1 MINYSNRSVVEAS
14 NQDQVQEL
22 NYNQILPIKDVMSEV
37 SCEEEKLIKSLITS
51 NDSLP
56 EVITSS
62 MSDNQIN
69 IEQSFNNTN
78 SVTQLS
84 IISDLSQ
91 NQPQL
96 PQKPNHTPIYV
107 FSKDDPSK
115 ALSSFYP
122 KEFRLSTTRFSN
134 RHEVSKLDEKRFELK
149 SIPSPIRPFL
159 SRGSVAERV
168 LIFEKCP
175 EKPTTRLL
183 TNQDKPK
190 IQVSV
195 YHKILINQLQFSII
209 YRQNL

>member
-1 MINYSNRSVVEAS
+1 METS
-14 NQDQVQEL
+14 NQKQDS
-22 NYNQILPIKDVMSEV
+22 NFNQISPIKDVMSEV
-37 SCEEEKLIKSLITS
+37 SCEEEKLIKALITATET

-62 MSDNQIN
+62 MSDNQIK
-69 IEQSFNNTN
+69 IEQSFNNSN
-78 SVTQLS
+78 SATQLS
-84 IISDLSQ
+84 QINNDLCQ

-115 ALSSFYP
+115 ALLSFYP

-134 RHEVSKLDEKRFELK
+134 RHEISKLDEKRFELK

-175 EKPTTRLL
+175 EKTTRHQIS
-183 TNQDKPK
+183 QDKPK
-190 IQVSV
+190 IQVS
-195 YHKILINQLQFSII
+195 II
-209 YRQNL
+209 QNLHFFFNGKISFKS

>member
-1 MINYSNRSVVEAS
+1 MCIKFNDYSSNRSVVESS
-14 NQDQVQEL
+14 NQIQEL

-37 SCEEEKLIKSLITS
+37 SCEEEKLIKALITATES

-62 MSDNQIN
+62 MSDNQII
-69 IEQSFNNTN
+69 IEQSFNNSN
-78 SVTQLS
+78 SVAQLS
-84 IISDLSQ
+84 INSDLCQ

-107 FSKDDPSK
+107 FPKDDPSK

-134 RHEVSKLDEKRFELK
+134 RHEISKLDEKRFELK

-175 EKPTTRLL
+175 EKPTARLQ

-190 IQVSV
+190 IQVS
-195 YHKILINQLQFSII
+195 
-209 YRQNL
+209 